1 MYNRIILKLSGEA
14 LGNGEEKLD
23 PNTLDAI
30 ASQIVAI
37 VDNGVK
43 VAVVVGG
50 GNFARGRSLS
60 ALGMDRTSADYIGML
75 GTVMNALA
83 LQAAIRKAGRK
94 ALAVSA
100 IRIDGV
106 TFFERDLI
114 KNEMD
119 NGTVI
124 IFGGGIANPYFSTDS
139 TAALRACQLEAEVIL
154 MAKNGV
160 DGVYDSDPDINPDA
174 KRFDC
179 LTFNDILLKN
189 LKVIDATAAGLCREN
204 HISAFVFDMGVE
216 NNIINAVSGNAI
228 GTLIKED

>member
-37 VDNGVK
+37 VDKGVK

>member
-30 ASQIVAI
+30 ASQIVAS
-37 VDNGVK
+37 VDKGVK

-204 HISAFVFDMGVE
+204 HISAFVFEMGVE
-216 NNIINAVSGNAI
+216 NNIINAVSGKAI
-228 GTLIKED
+228 GTFITED

>member
-37 VDNGVK
+37 ADKGVK

-106 TFFERDLI
+106 TFFERDLV

>member
-1 MYNRIILKLSGEA
+1 MYNRIILKLSGED

-37 VDNGVK
+37 VDKGVK

>member
-37 VDNGVK
+37 VDKGVK

-100 IRIDGV
+100 IRIDCV

-119 NGTVI
+119 TGTVI

>member
-37 VDNGVK
+37 VDKGVK

-114 KNEMD
+114 KNDMD

-228 GTLIKED
+228 GTLIK

>member
-37 VDNGVK
+37 VDKGVK

-204 HISAFVFDMGVE
+204 HISAIVFDMGVE